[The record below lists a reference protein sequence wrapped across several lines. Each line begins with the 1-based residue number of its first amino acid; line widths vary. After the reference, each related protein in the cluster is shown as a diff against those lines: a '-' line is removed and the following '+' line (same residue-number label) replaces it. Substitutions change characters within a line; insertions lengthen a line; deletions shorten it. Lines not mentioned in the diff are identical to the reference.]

1 MQPGVATWRRLMTR
15 LLLVE
20 ALRRYGAGL
29 ALVMLGGGWMWRS
42 LPPWVIRNAWWRLS
56 LGPQLGWLALAFVG
70 YVALTAPIVRLLLR
84 SARLEYWRQFPIPPS
99 QWARLQRGH
108 LVALHTPAAIVL
120 AYLLAPAGV
129 IAAGLA
135 FVVGSALWVGSG
147 RFVARLGGRRRVSSR
162 ISSWT
167 FARGRSVAL
176 ARVLG
181 LALRRQQGM
190 HLRAVVAA
198 QVGLLGFA
206 VLGVAHVASV
216 EPQAG
221 PPLVRTLAIV
231 AAMACSSGILVA
243 VRAVDRDRWFLD
255 TLSVAPGPELSARV
269 VLGLLLGVPT
279 IVGTAIAAA
288 PLGPVRALWG
298 LGLGVSATVWAAAFG
313 SRIAAAAEARR
324 DLHRSRPAVFVLRFA
339 YGLALVHV
347 VGPMAL
353 AVAALAETVLARRS
367 LIDAA
372 ATRARFETTT
382 VEDDHG

>member
-1 MQPGVATWRRLMTR
+1 MKPGIAAWRRLMTR

-42 LPPWVIRNAWWRLS
+42 LPPWVIRDAWWALS
-56 LGPQLGWLALAFVG
+56 VGPRIGWLAAALVG
-70 YVALTAPIVRLLLR
+70 YVGLTAPIVRLLLR
-84 SARLEYWRQFPIPPS
+84 SERLEYWRQFPIPPRRWMS
-99 QWARLQRGH
+99 LHRGH
-108 LVALHTPAAIVL
+108 LLVLHAPAALAL
-120 AYLLAPAGV
+120 AYMLAPAGM
-129 IAAGLA
+129 IATGSSV
-135 FVVGSALWVGSG
+135 VVGSAVLIGSG
-147 RFVARLGGRRRVSSR
+147 PFVARLGGRRRVSAR
-162 ISSWT
+162 VV
-167 FARGRSVAL
+167 ARGRGLAL

-198 QVGLLGFA
+198 QMGLLGFA
-206 VLGVAHVASV
+206 ALGVAHVASV
-216 EPQAG
+216 DPDAG
-221 PPLVRTLAIV
+221 PPLVRTLAVV
-231 AAMACSSGILVA
+231 AAMAVSSAIVVA

-255 TLSVAPGPELSARV
+255 TLSVAPGPELSARL
-269 VLGLLLGVPT
+269 VLGILIGVPT
-279 IVGTAIAAA
+279 IVGTALAAA
-288 PLGPVRALWG
+288 PLGRGSVPWG
-298 LGLGVSATVWAAAFG
+298 LALGATAVIWGAALG

-347 VGPMAL
+347 LGPIAIAM
-353 AVAALAETVLARRS
+353 AALGEATLARRS
-367 LIDAA
+367 LLDAA

>member
-1 MQPGVATWRRLMTR
+1 MTR

-42 LPPWVIRNAWWRLS
+42 LPPWVIRDAWWRLS
-56 LGPQLGWLALAFVG
+56 VGARIGWLVVALVG

-84 SARLEYWRQFPIPPS
+84 SRRLEYWRQFPIPPS
-99 QWARLQRGH
+99 QWASLQRGH
-108 LVALHTPAAIVL
+108 LLALHVPAAIAL

-129 IAAGLA
+129 IASASA
-135 FVVGSALWVGSG
+135 IAVGSALLVGSG
-147 RFVARLGGRRRVSSR
+147 RFVARLDGRRRVSSR
-162 ISSWT
+162 FSSRT
-167 FARGRSVAL
+167 LVRGRGLAL

-181 LALRRQQGM
+181 LALRRQQAM
-190 HLRAVVAA
+190 HLRAVVVA

-206 VLGVAHVASV
+206 ILGVSHVASV
-216 EPQAG
+216 EPDAG
-221 PPLVRTLAIV
+221 PPLVRTLAVV
-231 AAMACSSGILVA
+231 AAMAVSSAILVA

-255 TLSVAPGPELSARV
+255 TLSVAPAPELSARL
-269 VLGLLLGVPT
+269 VLGIVVGVPT
-279 IVGTAIAAA
+279 ILGTAIAAA
-288 PLGPVRALWG
+288 PLGPAQALWG
-298 LGLGVSATVWAAAFG
+298 LGLGASATAWGASFG
-313 SRIAAAAEARR
+313 SRIAAGAEARR

-347 VGPMAL
+347 VGPVAL
-353 AVAALAETVLARRS
+353 VIAALAEAALARRS

-372 ATRARFETTT
+372 ATRARLQTTT